1 MLHDNINDS
10 NKGDCTEQLRRDL
23 KNQANLK
30 RHRWANLVKIYNDL
44 LEYFHTRYDPDR
56 KD

>member
-1 MLHDNINDS
+1 M
-10 NKGDCTEQLRRDL
+10 EQLRRDL

-30 RHRWANLVKIYNDL
+30 RHRWANLVKIYNEL
-44 LEYFHTRYDPDR
+44 LEYFYTRYDPER